1 MSVMSYRI
9 GMIDQRQTR
18 DCPPR
23 WRGLMLVACL
33 VAAPALATGPE
44 APRPETPRPDNEAI
58 VHSQAFLSGHPDL
71 RWRLYALREQDAGN
85 HERALRYFQRAAR
98 YADKPAQAAV
108 AEMLWEGTGVTR
120 DRPLAYA
127 WMDLAAER
135 GQPKFIGWREHYWQ
149 QLDEAGREQALQVG
163 QGVYAEY
170 GDDVAKP
177 RQERVM
183 RRARRQVT
191 GSRTGMAG
199 SMLVVP
205 VEDGHAQTP
214 VDGSRFHNPK
224 YWDPELYWHWQD
236 EIWDQLPQGII
247 EVLPLRPLEDDEP
260 GDP

>member
-1 MSVMSYRI
+1 MK
-9 GMIDQRQTR
+9 Q
-18 DCPPR
+18 
-23 WRGLMLVACL
+23 LVSAG
-33 VAAPALATGPE
+33 VAAVALAFGTAGVKAQE
-44 APRPETPRPDNEAI
+44 QRVVDTDRVLGSE
-58 VHSQAFLSGHPDL
+58 AFLSAHPDL
-71 RWRLYALREQDAGN
+71 QNRHRGTLAYEEGRLEEALT
-85 HERALRYFQRAAR
+85 YFRRAAR
-98 YADKPAQAAV
+98 YADKPSQAMV
-108 AEMLWEGTGVTR
+108 GEMLWKGEGVAR
-120 DRPLAYA
+120 DPALAYA

-135 GQPKFIGWREHYWQ
+135 GQPRFIGWREHYWQ

>member
-1 MSVMSYRI
+1 MTGFETTEKNRLVMYTRYR
-9 GMIDQRQTR
+9 
-18 DCPPR
+18 
-23 WRGLMLVACL
+23 W
-33 VAAPALATGPE
+33 PALALVAGLVTIPLPALAASPE
-44 APRPETPRPDNEAI
+44 APDPPREDNEAI

-71 RWRLYALREQDAGN
+71 RWRLYALREQDNGN
-85 HERALRYFQRAAR
+85 HERAFRYFQRAAR
-98 YADKPAQAAV
+98 YADKPSQAAV
-108 AEMLWEGTGVTR
+108 AEMLWEGTGVAR

-135 GQPKFIGWREHYWQ
+135 GQRKFIGWRELYWQ
-149 QLDEAGREQALQVG
+149 QLDEAGRARALDVG
-163 QGVYAEY
+163 QAVYAEY

-183 RRARRQVT
+183 RRMRRQVT
-191 GSRTGMAG
+191 GSRTGLAG

-224 YWDPELYWHWQD
+224 YWEPELYWHWQD
-236 EIWDQLPQGII
+236 EIWEQLPQGII

>member
-1 MSVMSYRI
+1 MAFGLAGVPGFSYAQ
-9 GMIDQRQTR
+9 DERQQ
-18 DCPPR
+18 
-23 WRGLMLVACL
+23 GN
-33 VAAPALATGPE
+33 
-44 APRPETPRPDNEAI
+44 PDIFQSE
-58 VHSQAFLSGHPDL
+58 AFLAGHPDV
-71 RWRLYALREQDAGN
+71 RWRLQGLREQERGNDA
-85 HERALRYFQRAAR
+85 RAFRYFQRAAR
-98 YADKPAQAAV
+98 HADKPSQAAV
-108 AEMLWEGTGVTR
+108 AEMLWQGTGVRR

-135 GQPKFIGWREHYWQ
+135 GQQTFLAWRENYWQ
-149 QLDEAGREQALQVG
+149 QLDQAQRARAVEMG
-163 QGVYAEY
+163 QKVYAEY
-170 GDDVAKP
+170 GDEVAKP

-183 RRARRQVT
+183 RRARRDIT
-191 GSRTGMAG
+191 GSRTGMSG